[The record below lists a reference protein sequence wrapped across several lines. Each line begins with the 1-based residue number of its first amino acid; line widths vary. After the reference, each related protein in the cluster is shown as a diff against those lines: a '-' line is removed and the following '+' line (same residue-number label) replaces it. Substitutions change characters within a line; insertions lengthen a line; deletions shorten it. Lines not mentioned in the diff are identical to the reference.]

1 LRYFL
6 ESTMRGTET
15 VPHANNSE
23 KGRLRD
29 TRLTKYFGFFV
40 TFLRIYGELF
50 VANAS
55 HGFSG
60 KSAIRL
66 SRGHQ
71 PDNVLPST
79 LPSSTS
85 ANFFRAWLRR
95 LLTI

>member
-1 LRYFL
+1 
-6 ESTMRGTET
+6 M
-15 VPHANNSE
+15 
-23 KGRLRD
+23 
-29 TRLTKYFGFFV
+29 

-71 PDNVLPST
+71 PENVLPST

-85 ANFFRAWLRR
+85 ASFFSRLATTIVNDLADATDILLRVIGR
-95 LLTI
+95 